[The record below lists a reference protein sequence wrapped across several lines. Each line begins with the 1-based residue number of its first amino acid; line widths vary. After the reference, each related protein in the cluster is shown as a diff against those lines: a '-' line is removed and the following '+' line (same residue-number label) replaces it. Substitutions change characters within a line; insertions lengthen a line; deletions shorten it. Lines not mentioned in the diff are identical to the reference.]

1 MGKRGARPAPTHL
14 KLLRGN
20 PSREDL
26 DYSNEPQPDIGPEPP
41 AAPEFLKGYA
51 QAEWARIAT
60 ELYHLKCLAGI
71 DTHTLAAYCQ
81 AYAIWRTAVETLET
95 MAARDPLTH
104 GLMVKAKNG
113 TAMQNPLMLTIR
125 QSGND
130 MVRFAG
136 EFGLSPAARSRIS
149 MRDAPPSPQSK
160 FGKLLA

>member
-1 MGKRGARPAPTHL
+1 M

-20 PSREDL
+20 PGKEALNRD
-26 DYSNEPQPDIGPEPP
+26 EPQPAAEPDVP
-41 AAPEFLKGYA
+41 ASPVFLKGYA
-51 QAEWARIAT
+51 EAEWSRVAG

-71 DTHTLAAYCQ
+71 DTHLLAAYCE
-81 AYAIWRTAVETLET
+81 AYAIWRTAVETLDA
-95 MAARDPLTH
+95 MAARDPVTQ
-104 GLMVKAKNG
+104 GLLVKAKNG
-113 TAMQNPLMLTIR
+113 AAIQNPLMLTIR
-125 QSGND
+125 QAGND